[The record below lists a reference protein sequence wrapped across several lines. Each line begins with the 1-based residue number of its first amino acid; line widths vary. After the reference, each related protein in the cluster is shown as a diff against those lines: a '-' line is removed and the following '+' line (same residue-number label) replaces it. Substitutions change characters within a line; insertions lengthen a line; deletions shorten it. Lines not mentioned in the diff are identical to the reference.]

1 MNTLYAHKVVGLLLR
16 ARKYQL
22 VHFEGE
28 TLFQAIIKGTKK
40 ALKDLENLTKVAGV
54 TDQFRVLGETSD
66 DMLGKD

>member
-1 MNTLYAHKVVGLLLR
+1 MYAHKVVGLLLR

-28 TLFQAIIKGTKK
+28 TLFQENGNNKRNEKGLKK
-40 ALKDLENLTKVAGV
+40 PGEFDQSCV
-54 TDQFRVLGETSD
+54 TDQFRVLGGTCD